1 MRQEVSERKERDEIE
16 RRMMV
21 EEASKKKFETVC
33 CRNSIKMKLV
43 IYLID
48 NLPINC
54 ELKQHLRSFETPS
67 FFYYVIPIKNLQI
80 SQLAAL

>member
-16 RRMMV
+16 RRMVV

-48 NLPINC
+48 NLPMNC
-54 ELKQHLRSFETPS
+54 KLKQHSRSFEIPPI
-67 FFYYVIPIKNLQI
+67 FYYVVQKSAELFCNI
-80 SQLAAL
+80 

>member
-33 CRNSIKMKLV
+33 CRNSFKMKLV

-48 NLPINC
+48 NLPMNC
-54 ELKQHLRSFETPS
+54 
-67 FFYYVIPIKNLQI
+67 VIKTTFKIF
-80 SQLAAL
+80 